1 MNFKFPFIFIL
12 FLPISGSTQLPK
24 TDLYMAEFKNLS
36 SVPKIL
42 NIKYLNDFNPNG
54 YNNQPRF
61 ISYDE
66 LYLTVGLDTNRFTD
80 IYSLNLKNNNFFRFT
95 ATDKISEFSASPSL
109 QSGKVSCVRIEPDG
123 KDQSLWSYPE
133 DRSGAGNRV
142 LPALNNIGYY
152 SWINED
158 TVALFLVGSPHQLV
172 LADIKSGKKELI
184 SENIG
189 RCLKYDNDGNLYFVH
204 KIKPDLWQLKAFHIS
219 DKAISVVCQMPTGR
233 EDYDLLINGTI
244 ITGDGSK
251 LKSID
256 PIKSKEWTEIADFS
270 SAGILNINRLT
281 VVRDRIVFVNNK

>member
-12 FLPISGSTQLPK
+12 FLPLSGSTQLPK

-42 NIKYLNDFNPNG
+42 TIKYLNDFNPNG

-204 KIKPDLWQLKAFHIS
+204 KIKPDLWQLKAFHIY

-281 VVRDRIVFVNNK
+281 VVIDRIVFVNNK